1 MLPIQDLLHR
11 IRWDPEFGR
20 GRFELAYLDKVTDR
34 LERVPLEAVHFEP
47 GERFGFELIGGR
59 GEERFIPYH
68 RVREVYCDGRLIWK
82 RPGPE
87 S

>member
-1 MLPIQDLLHR
+1 
-11 IRWDPEFGR
+11 
-20 GRFELAYLDKVTDR
+20 V
-34 LERVPLEAVHFEP
+34 
-47 GERFGFELIGGR
+47 R